1 VQVEIDRAATTTA
14 SSTSKP
20 APTSCTLSGV
30 THVTPER
37 VERLF
42 DMRVRTC
49 LVALIVLFLAIG
61 QAVAAGGA
69 ESTVRTGSS
78 SYGAVLFDGHG
89 KALYAF
95 TRDPRG
101 RSTCSGACAAAWP
114 PYTIGGKVQAGVGAD
129 RTLISTTTRLDGK
142 RQVTYAGR
150 PLYYYVGDR
159 EPGQILCQNVVEF
172 GGRWL
177 VMRPNGR
184 LVR

>member
-1 VQVEIDRAATTTA
+1 MKIRAVVVTFVVLLLATGRAAATGGPTPTVA
-14 SSTSKP
+14 PGPSTY
-20 APTSCTLSGV
+20 G
-30 THVTPER
+30 
-37 VERLF
+37 
-42 DMRVRTC
+42 
-49 LVALIVLFLAIG
+49 IVLFDA
-61 QAVAAGGA
+61 
-69 ESTVRTGSS
+69 
-78 SYGAVLFDGHG
+78 HG

-114 PYTIGGKVQAGVGAD
+114 PYVVSGRVRPGAGARGELLGITK
-129 RTLISTTTRLDGK
+129 RPDGR
-142 RQVTYAGR
+142 RQLTYGGR

-177 VMRPNGR
+177 VVRPSGG